1 MTAREELERPL
12 RPHLARVVSVGLGV
26 LVVLGAVGLVVGLPA
41 IGQPLTV
48 GDHVGIV
55 VLTLVICWFLY
66 RQATVAALPD
76 AEGLTVRNLFVTR
89 RLVWEE
95 IVSVRFGPDRPWGY
109 LDLDDG
115 ESVPVMA
122 LQQADGERG
131 RLLARRLATLVALHE
146 AEDR

>member
-1 MTAREELERPL
+1 MAAREELERAL
-12 RPHLARVVSVGLGV
+12 RPYLVRVVSVGLGV
-26 LVVLGAVGLVVGLPA
+26 LVALGAVGLILGLPA
-41 IGQPLTV
+41 VGQPLTA
-48 GDHVGIV
+48 GDLAGIV
-55 VLTLVICWFLY
+55 LIALAICWFLY

-76 AEGLTVRNLFVTR
+76 AEGLTVRNLLVTR
-89 RLVWEE
+89 RLLWAE

-109 LDLDDG
+109 LDLADG